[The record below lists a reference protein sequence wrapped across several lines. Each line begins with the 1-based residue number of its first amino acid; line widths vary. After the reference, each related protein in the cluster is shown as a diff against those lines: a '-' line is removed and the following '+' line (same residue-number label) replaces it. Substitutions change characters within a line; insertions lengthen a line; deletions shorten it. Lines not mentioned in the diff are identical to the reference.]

1 MKNDELKDKLVEEIV
16 SKAGIVTSKDLDSF
30 FLDLQSRMYQSLLN
44 AEINHHIKEENKDK
58 LRRNNNRYAK
68 R

>member
-30 FLDLQSRMYQSLLN
+30 FLDL
-44 AEINHHIKEENKDK
+44 
-58 LRRNNNRYAK
+58 
-68 R
+68 

>member
-44 AEINHHIKEENKDK
+44 ADINHHIKDENKEEIK
-58 LRRNNNRYAK
+58 NNKNVH
-68 R
+68 